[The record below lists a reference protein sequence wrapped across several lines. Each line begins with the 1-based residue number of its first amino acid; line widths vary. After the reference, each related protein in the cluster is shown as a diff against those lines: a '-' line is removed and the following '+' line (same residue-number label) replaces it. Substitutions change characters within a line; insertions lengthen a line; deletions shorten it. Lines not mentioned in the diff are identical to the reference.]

1 MPRGRRRRRGRG
13 AGQRRPATPGGPPLP
28 PDVGGLP
35 SRGEMGTWARQFG
48 EQRTR
53 EGRRQFWGNEEAR
66 RRRSPGQA
74 FRTGEEMAGR
84 PTTPAPAATPGVPPA
99 TPTPTPTPF
108 PRRSEA
114 PVAPQVPLPWE
125 TPTPGEQGPPP
136 GPFTRFFAPP
146 GAPGWGQYIQQ
157 PRTVPG
163 PQDWLPYQRNWYDD
177 GGQYSRPPSWQPDIW
192 RILPR
197 QGWEFGWREPP
208 PVDPLDFPVRLQ
220 EGGF

>member
-13 AGQRRPATPGGPPLP
+13 AGPRRPTTPGGPPLP

-35 SRGEMGTWARQFG
+35 SREEMNVWRAADRERG
-48 EQRTR
+48 EQR
-53 EGRRQFWGNEEAR
+53 GRREFR
-66 RRRSPGQA
+66 RGEQRNRLSPGRA

-84 PTTPAPAATPGVPPA
+84 PAAPAPLATPGAPV
-99 TPTPTPTPF
+99 PTPSPS
-108 PRRSEA
+108 RSQA
-114 PVAPQVPLPWE
+114 PGQPPVPLPWE

-136 GPFTRFFAPP
+136 GPAPRFFAPP
-146 GAPGWGQYIQQ
+146 GAPRWGQYIQQ

-177 GGQYSRPPSWQPDIW
+177 GGRYSVPGNWTPDAW

-197 QGWEFGWREPP
+197 QGWEFGWPEPP
-208 PVDPLDFPVRLQ
+208 PVELEELPWETPYD
-220 EGGF
+220 EGRFRYGA